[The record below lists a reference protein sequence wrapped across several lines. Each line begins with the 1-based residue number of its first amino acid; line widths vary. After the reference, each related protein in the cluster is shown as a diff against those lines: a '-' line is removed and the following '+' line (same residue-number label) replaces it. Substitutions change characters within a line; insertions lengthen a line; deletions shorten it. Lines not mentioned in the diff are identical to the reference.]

1 MQLSFPILIA
11 IWLLVISAMAVSS
24 WKRREQNVGGILA
37 FVIFL
42 AMIHLL
48 QAITYIYPNYTPRFE
63 PEIILLGFTEATI
76 ALVCFAAGAVIV
88 YPALRRFN
96 RKFQTQT
103 VPAQRI
109 PFNAQDKLAYLYT
122 AIGIGS
128 YFFLGI
134 LLRGI
139 PTAQAFTSSVTR
151 LWHVGSMIWLW
162 EILHGQKPVRALP
175 ILAGILLLWP
185 VLTVV
190 RDGFLG
196 FGLVPT
202 IVVLLFIALRV
213 RRVWML
219 IIPSIVIGYLVLSI
233 IAVYFQ
239 SRGTVRAIVWAGE
252 YTQSPLE
259 DVYNTLNFNFRWFDP
274 NDPSQLTWIDGR
286 LGFNYPLGKVIQR
299 IDDGIVPMGNGRT
312 IENAMLMLIP
322 RLLWPEK
329 PIIVGG
335 SVLFQYYTGIP
346 ILGSTSVGLSPV
358 VELYANYKTIGV
370 VIGFLALGIVMATL
384 DYAAAGA
391 LKRGDNLKFAVWML
405 PIFGLI
411 LVQDDIFTVVGAAV
425 AGILSAVIVN
435 MVIRTTITIR
445 ERKKTPPLSPRVWR
459 NP

>member
-1 MQLSFPILIA
+1 MQLNFLVLIA
-11 IWLLVISAMAVSS
+11 IWLLIIGAVAVLS
-24 WKRREQNVGGILA
+24 WKRREQNVGGVLA

-48 QAITYIYPNYTPRFE
+48 QALLYIHPSYTPRFASE
-63 PEIILLGFTEATI
+63 TILRGFTEATI
-76 ALVCFAAGAVIV
+76 ALVCFAAGAGIV

-103 VPAQRI
+103 IPAPSI
-109 PFNAQDKLAYLYT
+109 PFNGQDQLAYIYT

-134 LLRGI
+134 VLRGI

-162 EILHGQKPVRALP
+162 EILHGQKTVRGLP

-185 VLTVV
+185 ILTVV
-190 RDGFLG
+190 REGFLG

-213 RRVWML
+213 RRVWLL

-239 SRGTVRAIVWAGE
+239 SRTAVRAIVWEGE

-274 NDPSQLTWIDGR
+274 NDPSQLSWIDGR
-286 LGFNYPLGKVIQR
+286 VGYNYPLGRVIERVDQE
-299 IDDGIVPMGNGRT
+299 VVQLGNGRT
-312 IENAMLMLIP
+312 LENAVLMLIP
-322 RLLWPEK
+322 RILWPGK
-329 PIIVGG
+329 PISVGG
-335 SVLFQYYTGIP
+335 SELYQYYTGIP
-346 ILGSTSVGLSPV
+346 IMGGTSVGLSPV
-358 VELYANYKTIGV
+358 LELYANYKTLGV
-370 VIGFLALGIVMATL
+370 VIGFLVLGIAMATL

-391 LKRGDNLKFAVWML
+391 LQQGDNLKFAVWML
-405 PIFGLI
+405 PVFGLI

-435 MVIRTTITIR
+435 MVIRTTFTIR
-445 ERKKTPPLSPRVWR
+445 ERKKTPPLTPRVWR